1 MSQCNS
7 SSTCCSNEN
16 DCQSTA
22 SASSP
27 CPCPIEFAVEKW
39 SDAFFR
45 AVTELQAEL
54 MKERIQRQYGAQM
67 EAIADAVVEE
77 MGIQWQSMLT
87 QAKSRA
93 DLREKIKE
101 ISLSNGK

>member
-39 SDAFFR
+39 SDAFFSSSDGIAGR
-45 AVTELQAEL
+45 AYE
-54 MKERIQRQYGAQM
+54 GANS
-67 EAIADAVVEE
+67 APIRCTD
-77 MGIQWQSMLT
+77 GGHS
-87 QAKSRA
+87 
-93 DLREKIKE
+93 
-101 ISLSNGK
+101 